1 MPLPPGRNERSAN
14 AQKQPNAAHSAASRP
29 GVSKPQRVGT
39 LHAVPESPDRA
50 TGEETESEVGET
62 GPLGAKTMGAVE
74 ETESEAS
81 DEVLYEDES
90 RVGEVD
96 SKRGAGKGEAGP
108 ASEGEGKKGAPR
120 EEGRKDGHQRRP
132 SRETN
137 GPAGGFHDTKLAAGE
152 KVPEAGKGS
161 LQKQS
166 SQRQERKASQEG
178 PPTADVFD
186 KVTEAPAKPAASS
199 VPPRVPPMAG
209 KLEALQRQAS
219 QRHGRKPSREG
230 LPAEEAVEMAG
241 EGATA
246 VLEESSAVKPKAPR
260 YPEEHAARHER
271 KKSRDLDA
279 QVGEANLLEGAPLG
293 KPPGLRYPEERAVRH
308 ERKKSRD
315 LEKELADSNL
325 VEESKRERV
334 VEEKPAHAAAGR
346 DAVKPTASELKPP
359 GGAGQRKEE
368 KAPQVEAVPE
378 PAAPAIVAAAP
389 LAPPAATP
397 QPQVLPAVLQV
408 SSDLHHRSASSIQT
422 FCFLNFDL
430 GHRT

>member
-1 MPLPPGRNERSAN
+1 MPLPPGRNERSAD

-29 GVSKPQRVGT
+29 GGSKPQRAGT

-74 ETESEAS
+74 ETEPEAS

-96 SKRGAGKGEAGP
+96 SKRGAGRGEAGP

-186 KVTEAPAKPAASS
+186 KVAEAPAKPAASS

-230 LPAEEAVEMAG
+230 LPAEEVETAG
-241 EGATA
+241 EGAAA

-271 KKSRDLDA
+271 KKSRDLEA
-279 QVGEANLLEGAPLG
+279 QGGEANLLEGAPLG

-315 LEKELADSNL
+315 LEKQLADTNL
-325 VEESKRERV
+325 VEESKRERDA
-334 VEEKPAHAAAGR
+334 EEKPARAGAGG
-346 DAVKPTASELKPP
+346 DVGKPIESELKPLS
-359 GGAGQRKEE
+359 GAGQRKEAA
-368 KAPQVEAVPE
+368 APPVEAVPE
-378 PAAPAIVAAAP
+378 PAAPAIKGAAP

-408 SSDLHHRSASSIQT
+408 SPDLHHRFALTSQTICCFSS
-422 FCFLNFDL
+422 C
-430 GHRT
+430 

>member
-1 MPLPPGRNERSAN
+1 MPLPPSRTERSAN

-29 GVSKPQRVGT
+29 GSSKPQRVGT

-50 TGEETESEVGET
+50 AGEDTESEVGET
-62 GPLGAKTMGAVE
+62 GPLGAKITGAVE

-90 RVGEVD
+90 RGGEVD
-96 SKRGAGKGEAGP
+96 SKRGAGRGEAGP
-108 ASEGEGKKGAPR
+108 ASEGEGKKGDPR
-120 EEGRKDGHQRRP
+120 EEVRKDGHQRRP

-137 GPAGGFHDTKLAAGE
+137 GLAGGFHDTLPAAGE
-152 KVPEAGKGS
+152 KPPEAGKGS

-178 PPTADVFD
+178 PPPADVFD
-186 KVTEAPAKPAASS
+186 KVAEAPAKPAASS

-219 QRHGRKPSREG
+219 QQHGRKPSREG
-230 LPAEEAVEMAG
+230 LPAEEVVETAG

-271 KKSRDLDA
+271 KKSRDLEA
-279 QVGEANLLEGAPLG
+279 QGGDANLLEGATLG
-293 KPPGLRYPEERAVRH
+293 KPPGPRYPEERAVRH

-315 LEKELADSNL
+315 LEKQLADTNL
-325 VEESKRERV
+325 VEESKRERDA
-334 VEEKPAHAAAGR
+334 EKKPARAEAGR
-346 DAVKPTASELKPP
+346 DAVKAIESELKPP
-359 GGAGQRKEE
+359 SGAGQRKEE
-368 KAPQVEAVPE
+368 KAAQIEAVPE
-378 PAAPAIVAAAP
+378 PAAPAVVAAAP
-389 LAPPAATP
+389 LAPPAAAP
-397 QPQVLPAVLQV
+397 QPQVLPAGL
-408 SSDLHHRSASSIQT
+408 
-422 FCFLNFDL
+422 
-430 GHRT
+430 